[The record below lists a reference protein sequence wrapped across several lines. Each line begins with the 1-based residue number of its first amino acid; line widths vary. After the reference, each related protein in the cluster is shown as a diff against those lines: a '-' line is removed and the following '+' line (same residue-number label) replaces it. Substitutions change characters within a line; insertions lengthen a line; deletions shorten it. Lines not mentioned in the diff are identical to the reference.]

1 MLHNNNVII
10 AGVALAFFTSLIL
23 TGFIIPK
30 ILLSSLREN
39 PTAGHEERKSHSR
52 DVPRLGGM
60 AFVPA
65 VIFSVSLVLGIFS
78 MWQFSGTAFAFDSV
92 SSRRI
97 CFSLCGLLLLYLVGI
112 ADDLVGVLYRGRF
125 MIQLISAVL
134 LVCSGLWIGNLHGL
148 FGVYD
153 WPDMTGIL
161 LTILVTL
168 FFVSAINF
176 IDGIDGLASGLSAVA
191 LAFYGI
197 VFAIN
202 GQLIN
207 ALISFATLGALVQF
221 FYYNVFGK
229 ADEGNKIFMGDTGA
243 LCIGFILT
251 YLSVSVSQFPAIY
264 GTKINPIVIA
274 FAPMLVPC
282 FDMLR
287 VIFERI
293 RKGRSPFLPD
303 RTHIHHRLLQL
314 GFTVPKALGIIL
326 IISTFYII
334 VNLLLSPYIGPGWLL
349 IGDLAV
355 WVVFDKWVSACIRS
369 CNVAN
374 SSH

>member
-30 ILLSSLREN
+30 ILLSTLREN

-92 SSRRI
+92 LGRRI